1 MQHLNIINQPK
12 SVITSNQSFIL
23 EEGFTFDDVLL
34 IPQYSDIQ
42 HRTEVSL
49 TTKIL
54 PNLSLE
60 LPYISANMDTVTD
73 HRMAFTM
80 ASHGACGIL
89 HRYLTIDEMLEE
101 INLYRQLFVENALTE
116 QPLIVSIGVHDSD
129 RVEAAY
135 SVGIRNFC
143 IDVAHGHHA
152 LVKKKIQELRNK
164 FANEVGIIAGNVAS
178 YQGAF
183 DLFDWGADCIKVGIG
198 PGSVCTTRIKTGS
211 GYPQL
216 SAVVSASRAKKDFIA
231 NNPNKEI
238 FIIADGGIKVYGDI
252 TKALA
257 SGADAVMMGSIF
269 SGCKETPGT
278 VWRNENEEMT
288 KSYRGMA
295 SAPAQSDFGIENIN
309 EEGVAVTVKY
319 KGSVRHILSRMTKGV
334 RSGLSYSGA
343 RNIADLQAKAQFV
356 KVSYSS
362 YLEGKAHKV

>member
-1 MQHLNIINQPK
+1 VNSLNTLNQNKNINTN
-12 SVITSNQSFIL
+12 ITAGIL
-23 EEGFTFDDVLL
+23 EEGLTFDDVLL
-34 IPQYSDIQ
+34 IPQYSDIE
-42 HRTEVSL
+42 HRSEVSL
-49 TTKIL
+49 ATKIL
-54 PNLSLE
+54 PGVDLDI
-60 LPYISANMDTVTD
+60 PYVAANMDTVTD

-80 ASHGACGIL
+80 ALHGACGVL
-89 HRYLTIDEMLEE
+89 HRYLTIDEMLDE
-101 INLYRQLFVENALTE
+101 ISAYRKLFSENGLAE
-116 QPLIVSIGVHDSD
+116 KPFIVSIGVHDSD
-129 RVEAAY
+129 RVQAAFN
-135 SVGIRNFC
+135 VGIRNFC

-152 LVKKKIQELRNK
+152 LVKKKIQELR
-164 FANEVGIIAGNVAS
+164 EIYGDQVGVIAGNVAS
-178 YQGAF
+178 YEGAF
-183 DLFDWGADCIKVGIG
+183 DLFKWGADCVKVGIG

-216 SAVVSASRAKKDFIA
+216 SAVISAYRAKLDFLAA
-231 NNPNKEI
+231 NPKKEI

-257 SGADAVMMGSIF
+257 AGADAVMMGSIF

-319 KGSVRHILSRMTKGV
+319 KGSVRHILSRMSKGV
-334 RSGLSYSGA
+334 RSGLSYSGS
-343 RNIADLQAKAQFV
+343 RNISELQAKAKFV